1 LINLV
6 TVTTR
11 LWRSKP
17 ATEQGAVTMRPD
29 TEIRLLT
36 DAELDNV
43 NGGVAWA
50 LIGLNL
56 WTKLIWC

>member
-1 LINLV
+1 
-6 TVTTR
+6 
-11 LWRSKP
+11 
-17 ATEQGAVTMRPD
+17 MRPD

-36 DAELDNV
+36 DAELDDV
-43 NGGVAWA
+43 NGGVAWS